1 MGKIVL
7 GYWNC
12 KQCGTTSISGELR
25 DCPNCGKPR
34 PDGTKFDVDKRK
46 TITYVS
52 EETEKQVRLR
62 GRDWTCE
69 YCNAMNS
76 GLDTICPGCGAPR
89 YSPSQDAETA
99 VRQPESTR
107 AYDNITVRKPEL
119 HEPNRQISDESETTD
134 DSYKTVFERLIGFI
148 KDKAQTIAVS
158 LATMV
163 AIPALVMTLI
173 FVLTPKDV
181 DFQITD
187 MSWKYTIEVQKLT
200 TVDESD
206 WTLPS
211 DGRLQYTREEI
222 HHYTPVID
230 HYETEWYDVL
240 DGYDEEIV
248 GYKDLG
254 NGYMEEITTQIP
266 RYRKES
272 REVPVYEDEPVYQTK
287 YYYEIDKWLY
297 HRAVVTSAHDKNPYW
312 GKLNLHSLEREGS
325 KKQEYRIYG
334 VDDDNNQHDYEVDY
348 AVWIEY
354 DIDDQAK
361 GKVDVFGHFT
371 PTPEQESEAAA

>member
-34 PDGTKFDVDKRK
+34 PDGTKFNVDKRK
-46 TITYVS
+46 PITYVS

-89 YSPSQDAETA
+89 YSPSQDAETE

-107 AYDNITVRKPEL
+107 AYDNLTVREPEL
-119 HEPNRQISDESETTD
+119 PEPDQQISDESETD
-134 DSYKTVFERLIGFI
+134 DNYETVIKRFIAAMVVIPVLLI
-148 KDKAQTIAVS
+148 A
-158 LATMV
+158 
-163 AIPALVMTLI
+163 LI
-173 FVLTPKDV
+173 FVLHIIPPRDV

-206 WTLPS
+206 WTLPP
-211 DGRLQYTREEI
+211 DGRLQYTRQEI
-222 HHYTPVID
+222 HHYTQVID

-240 DGYDEEIV
+240 DGYDEEII

-254 NGYMEEITTQIP
+254 NGYMEEITTQVP
-266 RYRKES
+266 RYRQES
-272 REVPVYEDEPVYQTK
+272 REVPVYKDEPVYDT
-287 YYYEIDKWLY
+287 D
-297 HRAVVTSAHDKNPYW
+297 S
-312 GKLNLHSLEREGS
+312 
-325 KKQEYRIYG
+325 
-334 VDDDNNQHDYEVDY
+334 
-348 AVWIEY
+348 
-354 DIDDQAK
+354 
-361 GKVDVFGHFT
+361 
-371 PTPEQESEAAA
+371 